1 MTLAEILPTL
11 TPPPQVNSRS
21 GCRFFTLHSVC
32 VRINLA
38 RFTILHTSTTGKDAT
53 ASDRDSRLAPR
64 PHSFL
69 VTRSVG
75 RRVRDPRLR
84 CKTASPVQVHWA
96 RLWETGVHKAVTPA
110 KATDGRQK
118 LDQRS
123 RSEPPD
129 PESEHDLLRVCTPL
143 LRSHWT
149 NNLFCRV
156 PSRYNDELM
165 KRVWQY
171 ETPSLTNPSR

>member
-1 MTLAEILPTL
+1 MTEGLELYIAQLTTKRDALAEILPTL

-75 RRVRDPRLR
+75 RRG
-84 CKTASPVQVHWA
+84 CKTASPVRVHWA
-96 RLWETGVHKAVTPA
+96 RVWETGVHKAATPA
-110 KATDGRQK
+110 EATGGRQK

-143 LRSHWT
+143 LRVA
-149 NNLFCRV
+149 L
-156 PSRYNDELM
+156 DE
-165 KRVWQY
+165 
-171 ETPSLTNPSR
+171 